1 MYVCIYVCMYIRMYV
16 CMHVHM
22 CIACICVQM
31 RRKGY
36 EQRYW
41 RASRVDIV
49 ARDFM
54 RGYIDRLSSCFFER
68 DSLIICLDI
77 GAGEDF
83 FFLSCWRTCLAVCLC
98 EHMRAEQ
105 TGCSLSSVRAHI
117 RAYVCV
123 EASEK
128 NKN

>member
-22 CIACICVQM
+22 CIACMCVQM

-83 FFLSCWRTCLAVCLC
+83 WFFVVGARASQSVYANICEQNKQVPVC
-98 EHMRAEQ
+98 Q
-105 TGCSLSSVRAHI
+105 T
-117 RAYVCV
+117 
-123 EASEK
+123 
-128 NKN
+128 